1 MGFLQNKT
9 FSIYYKR
16 VIFQYIDF
24 YLFIMKI
31 FQFSM
36 KISIIRLE
44 KRGGKVLLTHTN
56 IISNF
61 KCWNWCWNKT
71 CFSAIRSL
79 ISSFWPAK
87 KNSSFPRSSFYQNSV
102 GTQFCSIKK
111 IPKCLWCIYSSI
123 VSNIYNEFEF
133 GKVKSP
139 TVDFK
144 KNHSFLT
151 ILYGAFL
158 RIDLHIILGDNYL
171 VMDIGY
177 PKSNFCIYRNE

>member
-1 MGFLQNKT
+1 MQKYKSRKDFILPTSNLTPSIFKTSTCMSMNHKICVKTHFYQFYNIIHGISSINLQY
-9 FSIYYKR
+9 ILQER

-111 IPKCLWCIYSSI
+111 SEMYMVHL
-123 VSNIYNEFEF
+123 
-133 GKVKSP
+133 
-139 TVDFK
+139 
-144 KNHSFLT
+144 
-151 ILYGAFL
+151 
-158 RIDLHIILGDNYL
+158 
-171 VMDIGY
+171 
-177 PKSNFCIYRNE
+177 

>member
-1 MGFLQNKT
+1 MAVKKYWKISLVVMVSLVKYWIYHSWPSATRGKINIFTRDYHNHSWYFPILFHSHAWFL
-9 FSIYYKR
+9 
-16 VIFQYIDF
+16 QYIDF

-87 KNSSFPRSSFYQNSV
+87 KKILLSHDPLF
-102 GTQFCSIKK
+102 IK
-111 IPKCLWCIYSSI
+111 
-123 VSNIYNEFEF
+123 
-133 GKVKSP
+133 
-139 TVDFK
+139 TVWA
-144 KNHSFLT
+144 H
-151 ILYGAFL
+151 
-158 RIDLHIILGDNYL
+158 
-171 VMDIGY
+171 
-177 PKSNFCIYRNE
+177 NFVP